1 MEVIKSCAVMGRIVG
16 KNEGLKRHSH
26 VSRDILPL
34 LQVRNKGETALG
46 NRGET
51 EVMDFLVTC
60 TFP

>member
-1 MEVIKSCAVMGRIVG
+1 MGRIVG

-34 LQVRNKGETALG
+34 AQERNKGETALG